1 VSEALALR
9 GITRRFGP
17 VVANKAVDFS
27 ATAGEVHALVG
38 ENGAGKSTLMRIAYG
53 LIEPDSGEIAVK
65 GEAIDVRRWSPSRAI
80 ARGVGMVHQHFML
93 VEPLTVAE
101 NVVLGAEPRRGP
113 WIDRAR
119 ACREIAEVAERFGL
133 SIDPEARL
141 EDLSVGEKQRV
152 EILKVL
158 WRGCEVLI
166 LDEPTAV
173 LTPQEVAG
181 FFAVLRDLVAAGM
194 AVVLIT
200 HKLDEV
206 LDIADRITV
215 MRRGEVAAEIEA
227 DGASAE
233 DIARAMVG
241 RPVLLEVEKPV
252 AKPGET
258 ALSLAGVSVRR
269 ARGDRAL
276 DGIDLE
282 LRAGEIL
289 GVAGVEG
296 NGQRELIETI
306 VGLRSLESGTVSI
319 AGRDVAG
326 VSVAAR
332 LASGLAHIPE
342 DRHARGLV
350 LDFSIAEN
358 LILGRQRDYAT
369 RRGIDRRRVAADAAQ
384 HIEDNDIRPA
394 DPEARTG
401 GLSGGNQQ
409 KVVIARELARR
420 DLRVLIAAQPTR
432 GVDVGAIERIHRQ
445 IIAARDS
452 GVAVLLLSAELSELR
467 ALSDRLIVLYK
478 GRVAGALDG
487 AELAAPEATERIG
500 ALMTGAASPGAAA
513 GDAP

>member
-1 VSEALALR
+1 
-9 GITRRFGP
+9 
-17 VVANKAVDFS
+17 
-27 ATAGEVHALVG
+27 
-38 ENGAGKSTLMRIAYG
+38 
-53 LIEPDSGEIAVK
+53 
-65 GEAIDVRRWSPSRAI
+65 
-80 ARGVGMVHQHFML
+80 
-93 VEPLTVAE
+93 
-101 NVVLGAEPRRGP
+101 
-113 WIDRAR
+113 
-119 ACREIAEVAERFGL
+119 
-133 SIDPEARL
+133 
-141 EDLSVGEKQRV
+141 
-152 EILKVL
+152 
-158 WRGCEVLI
+158 
-166 LDEPTAV
+166 
-173 LTPQEVAG
+173 
-181 FFAVLRDLVAAGM
+181 M

-252 AKPGET
+252 ANPGET

-276 DGIDLE
+276 DGIDLT

-296 NGQRELIETI
+296 NGQRELIEAI

-326 VSVAAR
+326 VPVADR
-332 LASGLAHIPE
+332 LAAGLAHIPE

-369 RRGIDRRRVAADAAQ
+369 RLGIDRRRVAADAAQ

-420 DLRVLIAAQPTR
+420 GLRVLIAAQPTR

-478 GRVAGALDG
+478 GRVAGALAG
-487 AELAAPEATERIG
+487 AELAAPEAPELIG
-500 ALMTGAASPGAAA
+500 ALMTGAAST
-513 GDAP
+513 GDAPGDAP